1 MQKKAAIC
9 PFIIHDF
16 SSITY
21 IVSLL
26 TYIVT
31 LVMSIV
37 TTITIYVTKKNECF
51 YGVKPLLW
59 LS

>member
-1 MQKKAAIC
+1 MQKKVAIC

-37 TTITIYVTKKNECF
+37 TTITIYVTKKNE
-51 YGVKPLLW
+51 
-59 LS
+59 